1 MTDVERSLGEPMID
15 IDEVVVAVDDIVLLP
30 ATSASVGAG
39 EVLVVRGHNGAGKST
54 LLKVLAGVRTPT
66 GGSVAI
72 GGEPVDRRDRT
83 FRRRVASL
91 LGLPPTAPDLT
102 VEDHVR
108 LVAATWFRER
118 DVAEESALGV
128 LAELGLSGLLRRF
141 PHELSSGQQQL
152 FALALVLARPF
163 DVLVLDEPEQ
173 RLDDERIGV
182 VGDVLA
188 RRRSGGAAIVV
199 ATHSSALT
207 ERLADRVLE
216 LDRAS

>member
-1 MTDVERSLGEPMID
+1 MIE
-15 IDEVVVAVDDIVLLP
+15 IDGVVVAMDDIVLLP
-30 ATSASVGAG
+30 PTSASVRAG
-39 EVLVVRGHNGAGKST
+39 EALVIRGHNGAGKST

-66 GGSVAI
+66 GGSASI
-72 GGEPVDRRDRT
+72 GGAPVDRRNPI

-118 DVAEESALGV
+118 GVAEEAALSV
-128 LAELGLSGLLRRF
+128 LEELRLNGLLHRF

-173 RLDDERIGV
+173 RLDDERVGV

-216 LDRAS
+216 LDPAS